1 MKNFNTVLLIAAT
14 FFTTF
19 FSSCT
24 KEEEVKPDPT
34 RLQITVRDELGN
46 AVSGTTV
53 KLYASQADWENET
66 NQVGSTQVSDAS
78 GNVTFSDLSN
88 IKYYWFA
95 EKDCKNNYH
104 GSAMVVNPLTSNTT
118 TTVNTVLSSTGTI
131 LLQNTSTNPYTIFID
146 GEEILD
152 LNGKTSQ
159 YIYYVASGSHSIRVL
174 QKSGY
179 AVYPTDETYTGTIT
193 CGATLSVT
201 FPQ

>member
-1 MKNFNTVLLIAAT
+1 MKKISVLLFVVLAFAT
-14 FFTTF
+14 T

-24 KEEEVKPDPT
+24 KKEEEIKPDPT

-46 AVSGTTV
+46 AVAGSAV
-53 KLYASQADWENET
+53 KLYASETDWENET
-66 NQVGSTQVSDAS
+66 NQIGNTQISDAS
-78 GNVTFSDLSN
+78 GNVTFSDLSA

-104 GSAMVVNPLTSNTT
+104 GSATVSNALASNVT

-131 LLQNTSTNPYTIFID
+131 QLQNNSTNPYTIFINN
-146 GEEILD
+146 EEILNM
-152 LNGKTSQ
+152 NGNSSQ
-159 YIYYVASGSHSIRVL
+159 SIYYVANGSYSIRVL

-193 CGATLSVT
+193 CGKTLQVI